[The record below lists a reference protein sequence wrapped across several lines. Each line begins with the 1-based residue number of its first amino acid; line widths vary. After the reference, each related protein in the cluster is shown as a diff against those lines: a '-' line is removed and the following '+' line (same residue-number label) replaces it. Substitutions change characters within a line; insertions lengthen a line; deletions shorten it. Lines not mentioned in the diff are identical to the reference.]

1 MRGYA
6 TIASVGLLTMGLL
19 AIPNL
24 SPAADGSTN
33 RDENGR
39 HSLLNADL
47 RSKIEHVANK
57 FEEPREPQHNQ
68 GGIHA
73 AIQSLQTDVANLKAT
88 VAGLVSSQAA
98 LLSQLN
104 AANAAANAR
113 LTVLE
118 TGGGSG
124 GSTNPFLTNLA
135 KYVTVDLTNTI
146 NGVKPPHVIIH
157 DANVHVLS
165 GSGTTDDKI
174 GATGLGNLIVGY
186 NEMPTSGLP
195 TRSGSHNLI
204 VGPSHSYSSFG
215 GVVFGDNN
223 FVSGKYATTLGGNQ
237 NLSSGPESSILGGFA
252 VTVTDTQATYP

>member
-1 MRGYA
+1 MRGYV

-24 SPAADGSTN
+24 SPAADGSSN

-57 FEEPREPQHNQ
+57 FEESREPQHNV
-68 GGIHA
+68 GGTHA
-73 AIQSLQTDVANLKAT
+73 AIQSLQADVANLKAT
-88 VAGLVSSQAA
+88 VATLTGMVNGQAA

-104 AANAAANAR
+104 AANVAANAR
-113 LTVLE
+113 LGVLE
-118 TGGGSG
+118 TGGGG
-124 GSTNPFLTNLA
+124 ANPFLTSLA

-146 NGVKPPHVIIH
+146 NGVKAPHVIIH
-157 DANVHVLS
+157 DANVHILS